1 MNIYEYLN
9 INEQR
14 KRILI
19 VLDMGKEQLLFSRYE
34 SENKKMVRNVVCM
47 TLHQAA
53 EHIYIYEQS
62 EAGYE
67 MEYALPDNKQSMMIF
82 RDVLLN
88 NIAKLKYFTAENMLD
103 MATVKDIYE
112 KVQFVRGNGW
122 SEGKVPA
129 DSERISDIRYLIDKY
144 EEQLDN
150 KKLMDEVGLYRYVCK
165 LIDSWKDKEKELYYA
180 LGASVAYLKE
190 VIENYSAI
198 ERKLLMKL
206 ITGKDNQVDM
216 FPDSIMAKDIAQ
228 KKPKALF
235 YKGYGSYNEACY
247 VANDIL
253 EKKLEL
259 GSVELIYS
267 SSEQLPYIIAGL
279 SGNGIRINIT
289 SDYPAADNEYIS
301 LVRRIIDW
309 AEEDYS
315 EKALEHILASSVICA
330 KAGANDYILKARN
343 RRNNSFILG
352 WGYERNLQF
361 VENERRQQEEESI
374 YDIKA
379 LLDMHNSLLDIFGE
393 QLEEGGQISRR
404 EYDKVQPV
412 TVYRKLVDF
421 VAAYTY
427 KRKEYSEA
435 VSSLYKIT
443 EIMEYE
449 SRELPLAEA
458 LELIKEFISDITM
471 SDKASSAAVNVHR
484 LNGWTVLER
493 PYVYMTGLSLKD
505 MQGNTMESPVLHDN
519 ELEEFL
525 GEGYKPTIKNVSRL
539 REKNIYR
546 TLYTFAGREITFGY
560 SFYDTVGFCES
571 NASNL
576 YRELLLALSDK
587 KIEQLPEFVYGNPCE
602 AVMVAADEGNT
613 ANEGNASDGDIVADE
628 GIASDVEKAKEP
640 VRLKT
645 SNSTLE
651 VLLDCPKRYAYRRIL
666 NIPDNEYNEIDYS
679 GWLDARLTGS
689 FFHEIAEKYVKE
701 KLIKPSEYEPDELVD
716 KDLIRDIADK
726 IKKRMLK
733 EVPVAF
739 DKLADKKTEELI
751 QYAVLYFAQLHKELK
766 QTGWQVLMAE
776 QPFEAAK
783 YKVRTYDDV
792 EYDFSIDGIIDR
804 IDYYVSADEK
814 KVYLRISDY
823 KTGRKSSKQ
832 AENSLGKLLQY
843 TVYDKALMES
853 GCYKDEHNNDT
864 LLNYIKKCVAGLQ
877 KNPQMEEWEYVFESF
892 RYVFPMERKDT
903 EPLIITAD
911 EIEGINL
918 SRLKTILTAI
928 NRYKEY
934 PDHIDLYN
942 YVRQYKESYE
952 ADDIWLEALNN
963 AMDKFD
969 SKGNYVGINTDEI
982 SHCRYCEYQNLCERR
997 KAGEL

>member
-19 VLDMGKEQLLFSRYE
+19 VPDMGKEQLLFSRYE

-112 KVQFVRGNGW
+112 KVQLVRGNGW

-259 GSVELIYS
+259 GNVELIYS

-315 EKALEHILASSVICA
+315 EKALEHI
-330 KAGANDYILKARN
+330 
-343 RRNNSFILG
+343 
-352 WGYERNLQF
+352 
-361 VENERRQQEEESI
+361 
-374 YDIKA
+374 
-379 LLDMHNSLLDIFGE
+379 
-393 QLEEGGQISRR
+393 
-404 EYDKVQPV
+404 
-412 TVYRKLVDF
+412 
-421 VAAYTY
+421 
-427 KRKEYSEA
+427 
-435 VSSLYKIT
+435 
-443 EIMEYE
+443 
-449 SRELPLAEA
+449 
-458 LELIKEFISDITM
+458 
-471 SDKASSAAVNVHR
+471 
-484 LNGWTVLER
+484 
-493 PYVYMTGLSLKD
+493 
-505 MQGNTMESPVLHDN
+505 
-519 ELEEFL
+519 
-525 GEGYKPTIKNVSRL
+525 
-539 REKNIYR
+539 
-546 TLYTFAGREITFGY
+546 
-560 SFYDTVGFCES
+560 
-571 NASNL
+571 
-576 YRELLLALSDK
+576 
-587 KIEQLPEFVYGNPCE
+587 
-602 AVMVAADEGNT
+602 
-613 ANEGNASDGDIVADE
+613 
-628 GIASDVEKAKEP
+628 
-640 VRLKT
+640 
-645 SNSTLE
+645 
-651 VLLDCPKRYAYRRIL
+651 
-666 NIPDNEYNEIDYS
+666 
-679 GWLDARLTGS
+679 
-689 FFHEIAEKYVKE
+689 
-701 KLIKPSEYEPDELVD
+701 
-716 KDLIRDIADK
+716 
-726 IKKRMLK
+726 
-733 EVPVAF
+733 
-739 DKLADKKTEELI
+739 
-751 QYAVLYFAQLHKELK
+751 
-766 QTGWQVLMAE
+766 
-776 QPFEAAK
+776 
-783 YKVRTYDDV
+783 
-792 EYDFSIDGIIDR
+792 
-804 IDYYVSADEK
+804 
-814 KVYLRISDY
+814 
-823 KTGRKSSKQ
+823 
-832 AENSLGKLLQY
+832 
-843 TVYDKALMES
+843 
-853 GCYKDEHNNDT
+853 
-864 LLNYIKKCVAGLQ
+864 
-877 KNPQMEEWEYVFESF
+877 
-892 RYVFPMERKDT
+892 
-903 EPLIITAD
+903 
-911 EIEGINL
+911 
-918 SRLKTILTAI
+918 
-928 NRYKEY
+928 
-934 PDHIDLYN
+934 
-942 YVRQYKESYE
+942 
-952 ADDIWLEALNN
+952 
-963 AMDKFD
+963 
-969 SKGNYVGINTDEI
+969 
-982 SHCRYCEYQNLCERR
+982 
-997 KAGEL
+997 